1 MIRRPPRST
10 RTDTLFPDTT
20 LFRSNRARRLWAMV
34 IPAINPTGAAQDRG
48 NAVGN
53 ALLRH
58 IDTALQPCRNGGKG
72 DATDGLWQYAKR
84 SVAASPARNLLSC
97 LWLSHF
103 PKRGGESGFRRAC
116 FARARVS
123 FGRSG
128 PDGVHSLLAARG
140 RCLAQQP
147 VVREAGRARGVP
159 DG

>member
-1 MIRRPPRST
+1 
-10 RTDTLFPDTT
+10 
-20 LFRSNRARRLWAMV
+20 MV

-103 PKRGGESGFRRAC
+103 PKRGGE
-116 FARARVS
+116 
-123 FGRSG
+123 RSEE
-128 PDGVHSLLAARG
+128 HTSELQSLMRNSYAVF
-140 RCLAQQP
+140 CLKKKTKNTTPSRKPRKQ
-147 VVREAGRARGVP
+147 
-159 DG
+159 